1 MKLLFKF
8 IALASILV
16 AGCAK
21 MTPESGTDVSREEL
35 LPMTFSASALEE
47 PEVKAEI
54 AGLDIKWSTGDE
66 IGMYDGTAVRRFTL
80 KSGAGTTS
88 AVFEGEAAKAD
99 AYIAVYPYNEKI
111 SVDPDGRITGLGV
124 PSIQTAGACPV
135 IMTAR
140 CEDGGNAFAFKNAL
154 AYVKVTPEFDCHKIV
169 LETFGS
175 DGNGDWQGLCGDVEI
190 ASDSARVV
198 GNPCSHVILSGEI
211 ISGNPC
217 CIGVAPKRLEKGF
230 KIIFDDAVNEVD
242 VLDNGLQYAR
252 KSSKTPDL
260 LRGHVLNLGSFSK
273 ESTGWTERAVNLA
286 SFEMDGPDSEQFDDR
301 AVYDWKDVNRI
312 AACCE
317 TIDTVKTVRICFLD
331 DIDYGGRLVYPE
343 VINIKGGSVL
353 LCGNGHKISNYIQGG
368 ITVDERGRAGLFS
381 VQKLKNFCVEELSL
395 YPKLF
400 QVSGSGGISYG
411 GAFAASI
418 YCTESVRF
426 RNCSVHGDISVEC
439 GGNYLVCAG
448 GFAGAV
454 ETHGA
459 PGMTDRTQPAVQMEN
474 CLMEGSVY
482 AYSKDDEAYAG
493 GFFGS
498 VAAPWYDYI
507 CYITRCR
514 NRADISAVGND
525 DVIPLIWGAE
535 AAAAGGIVGCDR
547 DTGQDLAFRLNSC
560 VNEGAVTAH
569 ALDNDNAFA
578 GGMIGLHDS
587 DGNNYEVDVHP
598 YVHNCLN
605 RGAITAISDD
615 GKSGG
620 MIGYCYDDDTAFRNC
635 VDSGKLSGKVC
646 AHISGTK
653 GSYSGI
659 CYWTIADSLP
669 GIHDKYDHGQY
680 ESGRMSGYKTDLSIA
695 DLHPEEG
702 DASWIMLNNHLDLDI
717 VR

>member
-66 IGMYDGTAVRRFTL
+66 IGIYDGTAVRRFTL

-88 AVFEGEAAKAD
+88 GVFEGEAAKAEK
-99 AYIAVYPYNEKI
+99 YIAVYPYNDGIAVDSEDRI
-111 SVDPDGRITGLGV
+111 SGLSIPRI
-124 PSIQTAGACPV
+124 QAAGACPV
-135 IMTAR
+135 MMTAK

-154 AYVKVTPEFDCHKIV
+154 AYVKVTPGFNCHKIV
-169 LETFGS
+169 LETYEP
-175 DGNGDWQGLCGDVEI
+175 DGDGDWQGLCGDVEI

-217 CIGVAPKRLEKGF
+217 CIGVAPKRLDKGF
-230 KIIFDDAVNEVD
+230 KLIFDDAVNEVD
-242 VLDNGLQYAR
+242 VFDNGLQYAR

-260 LRGHVLNLGSFSK
+260 LRGHVLNLGRFDK
-273 ESTGWTERAVNLA
+273 ESTEWTEKAVDLV
-286 SFEMDGPDSEQFDDR
+286 SFEKDGPDSGQFDDR
-301 AVYDWKDVNRI
+301 AIYDWKDVNRI
-312 AACCE
+312 AASCE
-317 TIDTVKTVRICFLD
+317 KTDTLKTTRMHFLE
-331 DIDYGGRLVYPE
+331 DIDYGGRLLYPE
-343 VINIKGGSVL
+343 LIHVKGASL
-353 LCGNGHKISNYIQGG
+353 HLCGNGHSIGNYVQGG
-368 ITVDERGRAGLFS
+368 MSVEERGRAGLFC
-381 VQKLKNFCVEELSL
+381 VETLKSFCVEDLIL
-395 YPKLF
+395 CPKQF

-411 GAFAASI
+411 GAFASSI
-418 YCTESVRF
+418 YCTESIRF
-426 RNCSVHGDISVEC
+426 KNCRVHGDISVEC
-439 GGNYLVCAG
+439 AGNYAVCAG
-448 GFAGAV
+448 GFVGIV
-454 ETHGA
+454 EPHGN
-459 PGMTDRTQPAVQMEN
+459 PDTTNETQPQVYMEN

-482 AYSKDDEAYAG
+482 AYSRDDDAYAG
-493 GFFGS
+493 GFFGY
-498 VAAPWYDYI
+498 VAVAMYDYI

-514 NRADISAVGND
+514 NRADVTAVGND
-525 DVIPLIWGAE
+525 DVVIVGVE
-535 AAAAGGIVGCDR
+535 AAAAGGIVGCDS
-547 DTGQDLAFRLNSC
+547 DTGQDIAIRLNSC
-560 VNEGAVTAH
+560 VNEGTIYAK

-587 DGNNYEVDVHP
+587 DGNDNPVEVHVHP

-620 MIGYCYDDDTAFRNC
+620 MIGYCYDDDTSFRNC

-702 DASWIMLNNHLDLDI
+702 DAGWIMVDGHLDLDF
-717 VR
+717 